1 MQNEISVSYIIPILS
16 ITVTGI
22 SVAFGLANYNL
33 RNIMGNDPTF
43 KDLIKFMLIELF
55 SFSATF
61 LVHQRILL
69 DFLRSSFLNKYIFY
83 IGISI
88 YFFLSIFLPILLNRV
103 LMVCKFPVKLES
115 HMLIYFPNLI
125 SSCYRRSNKIS
136 EYQYYRQIQ
145 LIHSL
150 IMSATAVYLNQ
161 RTIFFPKL
169 MMSCTNQKDLEK
181 MYIVKY
187 CINTVLGVSSLL
199 FIVEIIFIEFGY
211 SFLDFAFKK
220 ASEENSS
227 SYLCKVSDFNT
238 DKDCKREDLK
248 HLCTLNIKIIKKYR
262 RNTF

>member
-1 MQNEISVSYIIPILS
+1 MKQPRIISMDLIIPILS
-16 ITVTGI
+16 IAVSGI
-22 SVAFGLANYNL
+22 SVVVGVSNFNL
-33 RNIMGNDPTF
+33 RNILGKDPTF
-43 KDLIKFMLIELF
+43 FDLFRFFFSEQFSYYPMFFFLIFLF
-55 SFSATF
+55 NIFIRY
-61 LVHQRILL
+61 L
-69 DFLRSSFLNKYIFY
+69 FLNKNTFY

-88 YFFLSIFLPILLNRV
+88 YLFISIFVPKLLN
-103 LMVCKFPVKLES
+103 MICKFPIKFES
-115 HMLIYFPNLI
+115 HMLICFPNYI
-125 SSCYRRSNKIS
+125 SSCYRNCNKIS
-136 EYQYYRQIQ
+136 EYQSYRQIQ

-181 MYIVKY
+181 MYIVKN